1 MTGADTSASATMS
14 NCAIRLLENSSK
26 STLPF
31 NDWRAEAVTGSSFDP
46 SIEIEPIHR
55 VCARLVP

>member
-14 NCAIRLLENSSK
+14 NCAIKLLENSSK
-26 STLPF
+26 VPYLC
-31 NDWRAEAVTGSSFDP
+31 DWRAEAVTGSSFDP

-55 VCARLVP
+55 VRARLVP